1 MEYGLH
7 SGVIKRGKPG
17 NPRTSHWFGWVRWEN
32 HEMEDLQQ
40 TMRIE
45 AMNSGWYGWVCLS
58 WWAKK
63 STIRFWGTFSD
74 KPNMRIV
81 YRKCWFWVNKR
92 TKITRTYHPRKQDAN
107 VFRKNLFHLGR
118 EPWSFWVP
126 RKYRNL
132 FAPSPKRRC
141 IRGPRWRTIFQ
152 NLDWWVRMGIL
163 FSWLLIASLAQETF

>member
-1 MEYGLH
+1 MVYTPVSSNVASLEIPEPAIGSVEFAGKLMKWRTCSKLWGLKQGIMDGMDGCV
-7 SGVIKRGKPG
+7 SVDG
-17 NPRTSHWFGWVRWEN
+17 
-32 HEMEDLQQ
+32 Q
-40 TMRIE
+40 
-45 AMNSGWYGWVCLS
+45 
-58 WWAKK
+58 KK

-152 NLDWWVRMGIL
+152 NLDWWPMGIL